1 MGYDFIKED
10 FEPSTL
16 KNRIDFFSEH
26 YKSESYSLED
36 LEKELIFYNIM
47 KENDERKLKRYGD
60 EKFAWNFSNMIISI
74 IALIISLKSLLI
86 KSSNNKVGFKVGG
99 LEVAILLIIIMNVIY
114 IIYTRFLCK
123 YNDIEY
129 DIKIYV
135 LTKEI
140 ENRKEIETR
149 T

>member
-10 FEPSTL
+10 FEPSKL